1 MHQRNR
7 TIKNALILVAILAGG
22 LLATGPAFS
31 QTLKLT
37 TVVPEGS
44 HWMVKMREGA
54 SKIDE
59 RTEGRV
65 EIKLYGGGVQGRNA
79 RQVQRKMRTG
89 QLHGG
94 VFTAGELAV
103 FQKDA
108 GMYAM
113 ALMFNDLDEARHVRR
128 AFDAELE
135 RRLEDAGYVSF
146 GFASG
151 GFGYLMSNQP
161 VSRIEDL
168 NGNKVWTPE
177 GDEVSFAAF
186 KALGI
191 APVMMPITDVLT
203 GLQTDLLDS
212 VVVPPVGAIV
222 FQWHTRLKYITDLP
236 VAYTYG
242 TLIIDAKSFSRLSEP
257 DQAIVRE
264 ELEAIYKRFDEGG
277 VADNREA
284 LDGLLETGLQM
295 VQPTQGQVPE
305 WREKI
310 VASQIEQAKQG
321 AFDLAL
327 FERMRELLTEYR
339 AEIRADQASGSP

>member
-1 MHQRNR
+1 MHQENR
-7 TIKNALILVAILAGG
+7 KIKNALILVAIFAG
-22 LLATGPAFS
+22 LLATGPALS

-37 TVVPEGS
+37 TIVPEGS
-44 HWMVKMREGA
+44 DWMVKMREGA

-65 EIKLYGGGVQGRNA
+65 KIKLYGGGVQGRNA

-113 ALMFNDLDEARHVRR
+113 ALMFNGIDEVRHVRR
-128 AFDAELE
+128 TFDAELE
-135 RRLEDAGYVSF
+135 TRLEDAGFVSF
-146 GFASG
+146 GFAGG
-151 GFGYLMSNQP
+151 GFAYLMSNQP
-161 VSRIEDL
+161 ISRIEDL

-191 APVMMPITDVLT
+191 APVMMPVTDVLT

-212 VVVPPVGAIV
+212 IVAPPVGAIV

-242 TLIIDAKSFSRLSEP
+242 ALIIDAKSFSRLSEP
-257 DQAIVRE
+257 DQAVVRE
-264 ELEAIYKRFDEGG
+264 EFEAIYERFDEGG
-277 VADNREA
+277 ASENQEA
-284 LDGLLETGLQM
+284 LEGLLETGLQM

-305 WREKI
+305 WREKV
-310 VASQIEQAKQG
+310 VASQLEQAKRG

-327 FERMRELLTEYR
+327 FERMRELLTGYR
-339 AEIRADQASGSP
+339 AETRASQASGSP